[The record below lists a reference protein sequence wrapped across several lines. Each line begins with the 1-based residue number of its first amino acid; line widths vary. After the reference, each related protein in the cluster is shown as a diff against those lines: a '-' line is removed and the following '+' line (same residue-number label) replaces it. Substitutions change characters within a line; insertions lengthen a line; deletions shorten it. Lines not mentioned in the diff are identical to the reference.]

1 LPVFAAT
8 SFVAVL
14 LGAVVCARSG
24 VPIGLWGR
32 NLAAWA
38 AGGVAAAGLARFA
51 GVWMLR
57 VVAAATP
64 LLLAATMMGE
74 GQDHVHRWLDL
85 GPVNVNAAM
94 ATLPAFI
101 VAVTVLADRAAWW
114 WITAL
119 LCLGVLVVQP
129 DASQATALAVAMC
142 IVLPGVRKGAARTRW
157 MVALSAIALAALS
170 WTRPDRLAPVAEVEN
185 VLRLAEAVSPLLM
198 ALSVVALFAFAAT
211 PLITAFIGSGGPVRL
226 AAVGLSALF
235 AAWSLARV
243 FGAYPVPLVGVG
255 LSPILGAW
263 LGVGLLAGLA
273 APRRRG

>member
-1 LPVFAAT
+1 LPVFAAA
-8 SFVAVL
+8 SLVAVL
-14 LGAVVCARSG
+14 VGAVVCARSG
-24 VPIGLWGR
+24 VPMGLWAR

-57 VVAAATP
+57 AVAVATP
-64 LLLAATMMGE
+64 LLLAATLMAE
-74 GQDHVHRWLDL
+74 GQDHVHRWLEV
-85 GPVNVNAAM
+85 GPLNVNAAM
-94 ATLPAFI
+94 VTLPAFI

-119 LCLGVLVVQP
+119 ICLGVLVAQP

-142 IVLPGVRKGAARTRW
+142 VVLPGVRQGSARTRW
-157 MVALSAIALAALS
+157 MAALSAIALAALS

-185 VLRLAEAVSPLLM
+185 VIKLAQAVSPWLM
-198 ALSVVALFAFAAT
+198 ALSILALAAFTAT
-211 PLITAFIGSGGPVRL
+211 PLITASIGSRGAPRL
-226 AAVGLSALF
+226 AALALSALF

-243 FGAYPVPLVGVG
+243 FGPYPVPLLGVG

-263 LGVGLLAGLA
+263 LGVGLLAGRA
-273 APRRRG
+273 TKRRL